1 MVGSKGIKGINLETH
16 SVSVEEQQ
24 ARIIQNNEKVIWN
37 SVGRILRQTQIYF
50 HGSLG

>member
-24 ARIIQNNEKVIWN
+24 ARIIQNNEKVI
-37 SVGRILRQTQIYF
+37 
-50 HGSLG
+50 